1 MKSLTDFAFNEE
13 YKRVKRLGD
22 RLAEVESL
30 IDWEAFR
37 PIVSALYDNKSERGG
52 RPNIDEVVMVKLLVL
67 QQWHG
72 LSDQELEKQVADR
85 ISFRK
90 FLGFPE
96 TIPDYTTVWYFR
108 ERLAETDKD
117 RAIWAELQRQLDSLG
132 LTVKRGVV
140 QDATFITADPGHATA
155 DTPRGEDAKTRRS
168 RDGSWTKKGSKSYF
182 GYKLHSKVDTA
193 LGLLRELETT
203 TASVHDSQVDL
214 SREREVVYRD
224 RGYQGA
230 EAKGYAATMRRGA
243 RDHPLNILD
252 KLRNRRI
259 SKRRAPAERHYA
271 VIKRVFRATH
281 VLVTTV
287 QRVNVK
293 MIFTAFGFNLYQ
305 LWTLRRQGAV

>member
-1 MKSLTDFAFNEE
+1 MKSFTDFAFNEE
-13 YKRVKRLGD
+13 YKRVRRLGD
-22 RLAEVESL
+22 RLAEIEAL
-30 IDWEAFR
+30 IDWDAFR
-37 PIVSALYDNKSERGG
+37 PIVGELYDNRSERGG

-72 LSDQELEKQVADR
+72 LSDPELERQVTDR

-96 TIPDYTTVWYFR
+96 IIPDYTTVWQFR
-108 ERLAETDKD
+108 ERLAETGKD
-117 RAIWAELQRQLDSLG
+117 RAIWVELQRQLDSVG
-132 LTVKRGVV
+132 LKVKQGVV

-155 DTPRGEDAKTRRS
+155 DTPRGDEAKTRRS
-168 RDGSWTKKGSKSYF
+168 RDGSWAKKGSKSYF
-182 GYKLHSKVDTA
+182 GYKLHSKVDTD
-193 LGLLRELETT
+193 LGLIRELQTT

-214 SREREVVYRD
+214 SSEGEVVYRD

-230 EAKGYAATMRRGA
+230 KAKGYAATTRRRA
-243 RDHPLNILD
+243 RDHPLTILD

-259 SKRRAPAERHYA
+259 SKKRAPAERHYA
-271 VIKRVFRATH
+271 VIKRVFHAAH

-293 MIFTAFGFNLYQ
+293 MIFTALGFNLYH
-305 LWTLRRQGAV
+305 LWTLRRQSAV